1 LDDGS
6 GGEEGGLEERERERE
21 RNRRRK
27 EVGRDGKAGEK

>member
-1 LDDGS
+1 MMVPAARRAAWKS
-6 GGEEGGLEERERERE
+6 EKERERE